1 MALLKDIAAINT
13 RILAL
18 ALDVSLF
25 IAVLSVSL
33 NLDIVSSHVA
43 SPSSSELVNNA
54 RTV

>member
-1 MALLKDIAAINT
+1 MALLKDIASINT

-25 IAVLSVSL
+25 IAFLSVSL
-33 NLDIVSSHVA
+33 NLETVSSNVA

-54 RTV
+54 LTM